1 MNEIRK
7 ACDRIAPDY
16 KPAVTFMVVQKRHH
30 TRLFPADGRDAV
42 IYWCFFFC
50 LSILKVFLFF
60 KVW

>member
-7 ACDRIAPDY
+7 ACDKIAPAY

-30 TRLFPADGRDAV
+30 TRLFPADPKDAV
-42 IYWCFFFC
+42 IYGCFFFC
-50 LSILKVFLFF
+50 YTIFKVFLFF